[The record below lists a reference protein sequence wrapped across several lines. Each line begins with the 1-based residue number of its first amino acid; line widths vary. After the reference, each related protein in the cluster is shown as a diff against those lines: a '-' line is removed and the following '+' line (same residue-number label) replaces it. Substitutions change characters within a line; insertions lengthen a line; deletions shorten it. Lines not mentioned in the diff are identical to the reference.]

1 MKYRKKLLLTN
12 SFQTEKVPNLGNTP
26 LIDELK
32 SNQIRDFLEQGK
44 RIDGRAFD
52 EPRSISIEIGVIPK
66 AEGSARVRL
75 GNTEVI
81 TGIKVQ
87 PDRPFPDLGDKGIF
101 ICTAEILPLAH
112 PTAEPGPPQEDVI
125 ELARVV
131 DRGIRESG
139 MIDLSKLVLVKD
151 KSVIGI
157 FADNS
162 VIDHD
167 GNLFDACAYSS
178 TAAILST
185 KIPKWEMQDDV
196 PVKIEDQESDAP
208 ITTIPVSV
216 TMGRI
221 GKHIIVDPNMDEW
234 LCLDARITI
243 TTNSDGNICALQKGG
258 KDGFTLDQLTKC
270 GETSTSVGAKIREI
284 IKQTKETGQ

>member
-1 MKYRKKLLLTN
+1 MMGHT
-12 SFQTEKVPNLGNTP
+12 

-32 SNQIRDFLEQGK
+32 KNKILDLLEEGK
-44 RIDGRAFD
+44 RVDGRAFD
-52 EPRSISIEIGVIPK
+52 EPRQLEIETGFIPK
-66 AEGSARVRL
+66 ANGSARIHL
-75 GNTEVI
+75 GNTQVV
-81 TGIKVQ
+81 TGIKIQ
-87 PDRPFPDLGDKGIF
+87 PDRPFPDTGDKGIF

-112 PTAEPGPPQEDVI
+112 PDVETGPPQPPVI

-139 MIDLSKLVLVKD
+139 MVDVSQLVLQKD

-167 GNLFDACAYSS
+167 GNLFDACSYAS
-178 TAAILST
+178 TAAILT
-185 KIPKWEMQDDV
+185 CKIPKWEMKDDV
-196 PVKIEDQESDAP
+196 PVLVEGGEFDPP

-216 TMGRI
+216 TMGKI
-221 GKHIIVDPNMDEW
+221 GDHIIVDPNGEEW
-234 LCLDARITI
+234 DCLDARITI

-258 KDGFTLDQLTKC
+258 QQGFTQEQLEKC
-270 GETSTSVGAKIREI
+270 GEISISVGPKIREI
-284 IKQTKETGQ
+284 LKQAKEQSQ

>member
-1 MKYRKKLLLTN
+1 MTSSVLDQLKRKEIVDLLA
-12 SFQTEKVPNLGNTP
+12 
-26 LIDELK
+26 
-32 SNQIRDFLEQGK
+32 QGK

-52 EPRSISIEIGVIPK
+52 QPRPLSIEIGVIPK
-66 AEGSARVRL
+66 ANGSARVHL
-75 GNTEVI
+75 GDTEIV
-81 TGIKVQ
+81 TGVKIQ
-87 PDRPFPDLGDKGIF
+87 PDKPFPDLGDKGIF

-112 PTAEPGPPQEDVI
+112 PDAEPGPPGEDVI

-139 MIDLSKLVLVKD
+139 MIDMSQLVLEKD

-162 VIDHD
+162 VVDHN
-167 GNLFDACAYSS
+167 GNLFDACSYAT
-178 TAAILST
+178 TAAILSC
-185 KIPKWEMQDDV
+185 KVPKWELKNDV
-196 PVKIEDQESDAP
+196 PVLVEGHESNPP

-221 GKHIIVDPNMDEW
+221 GEHILVDPNAEEW
-234 LCLDARITI
+234 ECIDARITI

-258 KDGFTLDQLTKC
+258 EDGFTIDQLSKC
-270 GETSTSVGAKIREI
+270 ADIALSAATKIREKL
-284 IKQTKETGQ
+284 KQTKG

>member
-1 MKYRKKLLLTN
+1 MGHA
-12 SFQTEKVPNLGNTP
+12 S
-26 LIDELK
+26 LIDDLK
-32 SNQIRDFLEQGK
+32 STKIRELLEQGQ
-44 RIDGRAFD
+44 RLDGRALD
-52 EPRSISIEIGVIPK
+52 EPRSLSIETGVIPK

-75 GNTEVI
+75 GNTEVVS
-81 TGIKVQ
+81 GVKVQ
-87 PDRPFPDLGDKGIF
+87 PDKPFPDMGDKGIF

-112 PTAEPGPPQEDVI
+112 PTAEPGPPGEDVI

-139 MIDLSKLVLVKD
+139 MVDLSQLVLEKN

-167 GNLFDACAYSS
+167 GNLFDACSYAS

-185 KIPKWEMQDDV
+185 KIPKWEMKEEG
-196 PVKIEDQESDAP
+196 PVKVEGQESDAP

-221 GKHIIVDPNMDEW
+221 GDHIIVDPNGEEW
-234 LCLDARITI
+234 ECLDARITI

-258 KDGFTLDQLTKC
+258 HNGFSLEQLIKC
-270 GETSTSVGAKIREI
+270 GETSVSVGAKIRET
-284 IKQTKETGQ
+284 IKQSKQGGQ